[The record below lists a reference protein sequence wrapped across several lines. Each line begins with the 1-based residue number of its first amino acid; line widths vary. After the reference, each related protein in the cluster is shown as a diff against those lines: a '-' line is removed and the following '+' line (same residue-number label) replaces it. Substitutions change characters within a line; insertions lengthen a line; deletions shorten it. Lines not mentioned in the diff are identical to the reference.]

1 LDKTVHDHFWFL
13 RAFST
18 EQPSHG
24 SPLALRFSTDMYN
37 QINVINYFAQNKLI
51 VRMPIIETNLIYNNL
66 KTSYMYELGSD
77 KEKKYFVLIENFGE
91 HVHAYAH
98 VAMHWLSNK
107 NKKKCSPNV
116 SFC

>member
-1 LDKTVHDHFWFL
+1 
-13 RAFST
+13 
-18 EQPSHG
+18 
-24 SPLALRFSTDMYN
+24 
-37 QINVINYFAQNKLI
+37 
-51 VRMPIIETNLIYNNL
+51 
-66 KTSYMYELGSD
+66 MYELGSD